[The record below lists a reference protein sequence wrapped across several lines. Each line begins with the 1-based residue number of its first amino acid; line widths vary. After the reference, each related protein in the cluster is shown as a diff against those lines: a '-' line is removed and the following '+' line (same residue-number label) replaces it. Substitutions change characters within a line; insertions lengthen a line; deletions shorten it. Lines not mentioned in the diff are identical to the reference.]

1 MDCRL
6 RFECAFRYLH
16 ERTSDSV
23 HWFPF
28 LEMPEAAEPT
38 PLTEQENPRT
48 AQVSSLPTAEILRLM
63 NEEDARVADAIAQ
76 VLPEVALA
84 VDGIVA
90 RLDQGGRLFYVGT
103 GTSGRLGVLDAAECA
118 PTFGVS
124 PELVQGIIAGGYDA
138 CFRAVE
144 ASEDDAA
151 AGATD
156 LQARGFTKRD
166 ALVGIAASGRTPY
179 TVGAVE
185 QARGLGAF
193 TVAITCVPGSAIT
206 RAAEI
211 SIVPLVGPEVIAG
224 STRLKAGTAQKL
236 VLNMISTATMIRLG
250 YVTGNRMTNVQTR
263 NVKLRARAERILAA
277 EAGLNNERAKEILDS
292 ADGNLPVALVM
303 SQTGCSRNEADA
315 ALEASR
321 GVVAQAIGSIK
332 ERH

>member
-1 MDCRL
+1 
-6 RFECAFRYLH
+6 
-16 ERTSDSV
+16 
-23 HWFPF
+23 
-28 LEMPEAAEPT
+28 MPEAPEST

-48 AQVSSLPTAEILRLM
+48 AQISSLPTAEILRLM
-63 NEEDARVADAIAQ
+63 SEEDARVAAAVAQ
-76 VLPEVALA
+76 VLPEVARA

-90 RLDQGGRLFYVGT
+90 RLDEGGRLFYLGT

-124 PELVQGIIAGGYDA
+124 PELVQGIVAGGYEA
-138 CFRAVE
+138 CYRAVE

-151 AGATD
+151 AGARD
-156 LQARGFTKRD
+156 LRARGFTKQD

-179 TVGAVE
+179 TVGAVD
-185 QARGLGAF
+185 QARKLGAF
-193 TVAITCVPGSAIT
+193 TVAITCVPGSSIT
-206 RAAEI
+206 KAAEI
-211 SIVPLVGPEVIAG
+211 SIVPVVGPEVIAG

-277 EAGLNNERAKEILDS
+277 EAGLNDERAKEILDS

-315 ALEASR
+315 AIKASR
-321 GVVAQAIGSIK
+321 GVVAQAIGFIK
-332 ERH
+332 KQR